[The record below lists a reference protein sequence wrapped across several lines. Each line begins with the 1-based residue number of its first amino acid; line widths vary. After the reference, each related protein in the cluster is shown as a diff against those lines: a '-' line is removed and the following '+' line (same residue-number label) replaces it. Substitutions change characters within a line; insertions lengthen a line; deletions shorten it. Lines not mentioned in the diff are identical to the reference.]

1 MHVKVQLG
9 QLGQLGCTIKCSWVR
24 VKMQL
29 GELDELGY
37 MLKYS
42 WVSCVSWVAR

>member
-1 MHVKVQLG
+1 MHVKIQLG
-9 QLGQLGCTIKCSWVR
+9 QLGEMGCTIKCSWVS

-29 GELDELGY
+29 GELGELGC

-42 WVSCVSWVAR
+42 WVSWVAC